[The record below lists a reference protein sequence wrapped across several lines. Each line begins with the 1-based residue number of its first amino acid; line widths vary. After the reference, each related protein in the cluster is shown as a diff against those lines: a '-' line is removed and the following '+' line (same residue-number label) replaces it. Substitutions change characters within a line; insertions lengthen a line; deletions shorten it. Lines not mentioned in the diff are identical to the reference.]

1 MRFVQVVVGNGSVG
15 FLTEAALLLVH
26 FGEESSR
33 WEEGLEGV
41 ELRVE
46 LLLRGCELLRVELT
60 LRIELL
66 LRIELTLRGNDR
78 RLTGWKGI
86 DLRRRITRKGRR
98 TGRRHWMRLTLM
110 NSTQ

>member
-46 LLLRGCELLRVELT
+46 LLLRGCELRIELLLRVELT
-60 LRIELL
+60 LR
-66 LRIELTLRGNDR
+66 GNVR

>member
-46 LLLRGCELLRVELT
+46 LLLRGCELRIELRVEL
-60 LRIELL
+60 
-66 LRIELTLRGNDR
+66 LRGNVR
-78 RLTGWKGI
+78 RQTGWKGI

>member
-33 WEEGLEGV
+33 WEEGLEGGEEV
-41 ELRVE
+41 LRVE
-46 LLLRGCELLRVELT
+46 LLLRGCE